1 MADTET
7 GRFYSITDHGDTEP
21 WALVA
26 VRDRGLYE
34 MWVAGTGWVD
44 MPYFATYFGGGDTGA
59 REVDSAEAERLQGI
73 IQAPPPTV
81 IDMLRGK
88 Q

>member
-1 MADTET
+1 MADTEN
-7 GRFYSITDHGDTEP
+7 GRFYSITDSGDNAP

-34 MWVAGTGWVD
+34 MWVPGTGWVD
-44 MPYFATYFGGGDTGA
+44 MPYFATYFVGGEPGA
-59 REVDSAEAERLQGI
+59 REVDAAEAERLQGAVK
-73 IQAPPPTV
+73 APPPAV

>member
-1 MADTET
+1 MADTEN
-7 GRFYSITDHGDTEP
+7 GRFYSITDSGDNAP

-26 VRDRGLYE
+26 VRERGLYE
-34 MWVAGTGWVD
+34 MWVPGTGWVD
-44 MPYFATYFGGGDTGA
+44 MPYFATYFVGGEPGA
-59 REVDSAEAERLQGI
+59 REVDAAEAERLQGAVK
-73 IQAPPPTV
+73 APPPAV